1 MSRETSKDDFYKT
14 NKYGHSIEE
23 SKNIYKESY
32 ESDLNNELEE
42 KENKMKNRKRRNAS
56 SSFHNS
62 FNRNNISINKD
73 NGYNNIRKIKNKY
86 GDDYF
91 PFRFYKNINNYK
103 CSNVNKYNYKDKYK
117 YEKGYTSKNTKI
129 CNFRNNRI
137 KTYKNTYHNI
147 INFIKENRNDM
158 KKVRYFLFLRAY
170 ENSELFQINK
180 QNKKEKHNLRKH
192 NKCID
197 IKDAKEKERLKL
209 LKLLKS
215 YDIKY
220 EGYTDLYTLCNYSI
234 YYEDK
239 KLVEELLNKQ
249 NCNNFFYY
257 LVSIGISYND
267 IIHMAS
273 VFENMEYLKYGNLY
287 MLPWIY
293 KKLNKFYN
301 FDVTTFILHCII
313 YSISTLNSSL
323 FLFIKYK
330 TFAIIFPLFITYL
343 LLSTPLVLQEINSGR
358 FVLDGCISFF
368 WSINNYHLPIGI
380 ILIISYILSI
390 IKCIDFISLHLL
402 YLSSY
407 LFENNPWI
415 YKNIDSKICSKF
427 NGSKNICDF
436 SRNIC
441 YYNDQTNICEIN
453 KIKLGTKIYDML
465 LNKYIPPKSEKF
477 PILVILASFLSLIL
491 YNAFS
496 KYKTSH
502 KFLKIFLFLLISLF
516 LMNIITVWDFTL
528 FEFLLS
534 DFNFN
539 KIVDIILNYEV
550 WILCMLHCIVN
561 LSIHSGLYFYT
572 SKGLRL
578 GINVVKSTYIITL
591 SCFLVDMLIFVAFSN
606 IIGKYLKDI
615 NRNYS
620 FLLKLIKKNIFY
632 ILIPVGN
639 NLYNKFT
646 LFLGIYLGI
655 IFLTFLLLSASKRI
669 DILFLSINDMY
680 PLNSKKHITIVWIVI
695 FFIYI
700 NYRFLDN
707 EIRYILCQY
716 VYQLITLLILFYINF
731 NFFWLSGIKET
742 VNKLGKLPLISKFF
756 FTFLNEF
763 SLLYLEIIYN
773 VKYRISFFF
782 IRQFINILIIPLLS
796 MLISSYLSNMR
807 KKRKTKVKKGIKYIL
822 QNSYSL
828 AIEYTSKN
836 KNIQL
841 EYIQKMKYTKWF
853 NIYII
858 FFLKYIGLDI
868 ILMCIVYVGNK
879 LCSQNEIYF
888 KKRNINILLSQYF
901 LFIIFL
907 LYVYISYINI
917 PLLHIIKRKLFFKPN
932 NFNVLD
938 YTVSFEK
945 IKHQKKNSLFSEF
958 INM

>member
-1 MSRETSKDDFYKT
+1 MVRNTSIDNFYRSHKYRDSFEKS
-14 NKYGHSIEE
+14 NKFYDAIQQ
-23 SKNIYKESY
+23 N
-32 ESDLNNELEE
+32 DLNNEVKE
-42 KENKMKNRKRRNAS
+42 KENKIGDRKKTKRKNDSWFN
-56 SSFHNS
+56 NS
-62 FNRNNISINKD
+62 FNKNNIIID
-73 NGYNNIRKIKNKY
+73 NDNH
-86 GDDYF
+86 
-91 PFRFYKNINNYK
+91 YKNIMNIKNRYDDDYCFRIYKNN
-103 CSNVNKYNYKDKYK
+103 NKIPNMDEYK
-117 YEKGYTSKNTKI
+117 YEKRYTSKDRKMS
-129 CNFRNNRI
+129 NFKNNRI
-137 KTYKNTYHNI
+137 KTYKNSYNNI
-147 INFIKENRNDM
+147 INFIKENKNDM

-170 ENSELFQINK
+170 ENSELFHIK
-180 QNKKEKHNLRKH
+180 KENKKEKHNLRKN

-197 IKDAKEKERLKL
+197 IKDAKERQRLKL
-209 LKLLKS
+209 LKILKS
-215 YDIKY
+215 YHIKY

-239 KLVEELLNKQ
+239 KLLDELLNKQ

-273 VFENMEYLKYGNLY
+273 VFENIEYLKYGNLY

-330 TFAIIFPLFITYL
+330 TFVIILPLFITYL
-343 LLSTPLVLQEINSGR
+343 ILSTPLVLQEINSGR

-368 WSINNYHLPIGI
+368 WSINNFHLPIGI

-390 IKCIDFISLHLL
+390 IKSIDFISLHLL
-402 YLSSY
+402 YLSTF
-407 LFENNPWI
+407 LLQNTPWI

-465 LNKYIPPKSEKF
+465 LNRYIPPKSEKF
-477 PILVILASFLSLIL
+477 QITVIVASFLSLFL
-491 YNAFS
+491 YNAVS

-502 KFLKIFLFLLISLF
+502 KFLKIFLFLLIVLF
-516 LMNIITVWDFTL
+516 LMHILAVRDFTL
-528 FEFLLS
+528 FQFLLA
-534 DFNFN
+534 DFNFH
-539 KIVDIILNYEV
+539 KIGNIILNYEV

-578 GINVVKSTYIITL
+578 GINVVKSTYIITT
-591 SCFLVDMLIFVAFSN
+591 SCFLVDMLIFVSFSN
-606 IIGKYLKDI
+606 IIGKYIKDI

-639 NLYNKFT
+639 NIYNKFT
-646 LFLGIYLGI
+646 LFLGIYVGI

-680 PLNSKKHITIVWIVI
+680 PLNSKKHIAIAWILI
-695 FFIYI
+695 FFIYM

-707 EIRYILCQY
+707 ELRYMLSQY

-742 VNKLGKLPLISKFF
+742 VNKLGLQPLICKFV
-756 FTFLNEF
+756 FTFISEF
-763 SLLYLEIIYN
+763 SLIYLEIVCN
-773 VKYRISFFF
+773 VKYRIFFF
-782 IRQFINILIIPLLS
+782 FLRQFINILIIPVFS
-796 MLISSYLSNMR
+796 ILICTYISNIR
-807 KKRKTKVKKGIKYIL
+807 KKKKAKVGKGIKYIL

-858 FFLKYIGLDI
+858 FFFKYIGLDI
-868 ILMCIVYVGNK
+868 ILMCIMYVGNK

-888 KKRNINILLSQYF
+888 KKRNINILLSHYF

-907 LYVYISYINI
+907 LYVYIAYINI
-917 PLLHIIKRKLFFKPN
+917 PLLHIIKKKLFFKAN

-938 YTVSFEK
+938 YPLSFEK
-945 IKHQKKNSLFSEF
+945 INHQKKNSLFSEF

>member
-1 MSRETSKDDFYKT
+1 MLRNTPIDNFYRSHKFRDSFEKSNKFYDTSQPK
-14 NKYGHSIEE
+14 
-23 SKNIYKESY
+23 
-32 ESDLNNELEE
+32 DLNNEVKE
-42 KENKMKNRKRRNAS
+42 KENKIRDRKEKKKKNYSWFN
-56 SSFHNS
+56 NS
-62 FNRNNISINKD
+62 FNKNNINID
-73 NGYNNIRKIKNKY
+73 NDNNYNNIMNIKNRY
-86 GDDYF
+86 DDDY
-91 PFRFYKNINNYK
+91 PFRIYKNINN
-103 CSNVNKYNYKDKYK
+103 NKITNMDQYK
-117 YEKGYTSKNTKI
+117 YEKRYTSKDRKMS
-129 CNFRNNRI
+129 NFKNNRI
-137 KTYKNTYHNI
+137 KTYKNTYNNI
-147 INFIKENRNDM
+147 INFIKENKNDM

-170 ENSELFQINK
+170 ENSELFHIK
-180 QNKKEKHNLRKH
+180 KENKKEKHNLRKN

-197 IKDAKEKERLKL
+197 IKDAKERQRLKL
-209 LKLLKS
+209 LKILKS
-215 YDIKY
+215 YHIKY

-239 KLVEELLNKQ
+239 KLLDELLNKQ

-273 VFENMEYLKYGNLY
+273 VFENIEYLKYGNLY

-330 TFAIIFPLFITYL
+330 TFVIILPLFITYL
-343 LLSTPLVLQEINSGR
+343 ILSTPLVLQEINSGR

-390 IKCIDFISLHLL
+390 IKAIDFISLHLL
-402 YLSSY
+402 YLSTF
-407 LFENNPWI
+407 LLQNTPWI

-465 LNKYIPPKSEKF
+465 LNRYIPPKSEKF
-477 PILVILASFLSLIL
+477 QITVILASFLSLFL
-491 YNAFS
+491 YNAVS

-502 KFLKIFLFLLISLF
+502 KFLKIFLFLLIFLF
-516 LMNIITVWDFTL
+516 LMHILAVRDFTL
-528 FEFLLS
+528 FQFLLA
-534 DFNFN
+534 DFNFH
-539 KIVDIILNYEV
+539 KIGNIILNYEV

-578 GINVVKSTYIITL
+578 GINVVKSTYIITT
-591 SCFLVDMLIFVAFSN
+591 SCFLVDMLIFVSFSN

-639 NLYNKFT
+639 NIYNKFT
-646 LFLGIYLGI
+646 LFLGIYVGI

-680 PLNSKKHITIVWIVI
+680 PLNSKKHIAIAWILI
-695 FFIYI
+695 FFIYM

-707 EIRYILCQY
+707 ELRYMLSQY

-742 VNKLGKLPLISKFF
+742 VNKLGLQPLICKFV
-756 FTFLNEF
+756 FTFISEF
-763 SLLYLEIIYN
+763 SLIYLEIVCN
-773 VKYRISFFF
+773 VKYRIFFF
-782 IRQFINILIIPLLS
+782 FLRQFINILIIPVLS
-796 MLISSYLSNMR
+796 ILICTYISNIR
-807 KKRKTKVKKGIKYIL
+807 KKKKTKVGKGIKYIL
-822 QNSYSL
+822 
-828 AIEYTSKN
+828 
-836 KNIQL
+836 
-841 EYIQKMKYTKWF
+841 
-853 NIYII
+853 
-858 FFLKYIGLDI
+858 
-868 ILMCIVYVGNK
+868 
-879 LCSQNEIYF
+879 
-888 KKRNINILLSQYF
+888 
-901 LFIIFL
+901 
-907 LYVYISYINI
+907 
-917 PLLHIIKRKLFFKPN
+917 
-932 NFNVLD
+932 
-938 YTVSFEK
+938 
-945 IKHQKKNSLFSEF
+945 
-958 INM
+958 

>member
-1 MSRETSKDDFYKT
+1 MLRNTPIDNFYRSHKFRDSFEKSNKFYDASRPK
-14 NKYGHSIEE
+14 
-23 SKNIYKESY
+23 
-32 ESDLNNELEE
+32 DLNNEVKE
-42 KENKMKNRKRRNAS
+42 KENKIRDRKEKKKKNYSWFN
-56 SSFHNS
+56 NS
-62 FNRNNISINKD
+62 FNKNNINID
-73 NGYNNIRKIKNKY
+73 NDNNYNNIMNIKNRY
-86 GDDYF
+86 DDDYS
-91 PFRFYKNINNYK
+91 FRIYKNINN
-103 CSNVNKYNYKDKYK
+103 NKITYMDQYK
-117 YEKGYTSKNTKI
+117 YEKRYTSKDRKMS
-129 CNFRNNRI
+129 NFKNNRI
-137 KTYKNTYHNI
+137 KTYKNTYNNI
-147 INFIKENRNDM
+147 INFIKENKNDM

-170 ENSELFQINK
+170 ENSELFHIK
-180 QNKKEKHNLRKH
+180 KENKKEKHNLRKN

-197 IKDAKEKERLKL
+197 IKDAKERQRLKL
-209 LKLLKS
+209 LKILKS
-215 YDIKY
+215 YHIKY

-239 KLVEELLNKQ
+239 KLLDELLNKQ

-267 IIHMAS
+267 IINMAS
-273 VFENMEYLKYGNLY
+273 VFENIEYLKYGNLY

-330 TFAIIFPLFITYL
+330 TFVIILPLFITYL
-343 LLSTPLVLQEINSGR
+343 ILSTPLVLQEINSGR

-390 IKCIDFISLHLL
+390 IKAIDFISLHLL
-402 YLSSY
+402 YLSTF
-407 LFENNPWI
+407 LLQNTPWI

-465 LNKYIPPKSEKF
+465 LNRYIPPKSEKF
-477 PILVILASFLSLIL
+477 QITVILASFLSLFL
-491 YNAFS
+491 YNAVS

-502 KFLKIFLFLLISLF
+502 KFLKIFLFLLIFLF
-516 LMNIITVWDFTL
+516 LMHILAVRDFTL
-528 FEFLLS
+528 FQFLLA
-534 DFNFN
+534 DFNFH
-539 KIVDIILNYEV
+539 KIGNIILNYEV

-578 GINVVKSTYIITL
+578 GINVVKSTYIITT
-591 SCFLVDMLIFVAFSN
+591 SCFLVDMLIFVSFSN

-639 NLYNKFT
+639 NIYNKFT
-646 LFLGIYLGI
+646 LFLGIYVGI

-680 PLNSKKHITIVWIVI
+680 PLNSKKHIAIAWILI
-695 FFIYI
+695 FFIYM

-707 EIRYILCQY
+707 ELRYILSQH

-742 VNKLGKLPLISKFF
+742 VNKLGLQPLICKFV
-756 FTFLNEF
+756 FTFISEF
-763 SLLYLEIIYN
+763 SLIYLEIVCN
-773 VKYRISFFF
+773 VKYRIFFF
-782 IRQFINILIIPLLS
+782 FLRQFINILIIPVFS
-796 MLISSYLSNMR
+796 ILISTYISNIR
-807 KKRKTKVKKGIKYIL
+807 KKKKTKVGKGIKYIL

-858 FFLKYIGLDI
+858 FFFKYIGLDI
-868 ILMCIVYVGNK
+868 ILMCIMYVGNK

-888 KKRNINILLSQYF
+888 KKRNVNILLSQYF

-907 LYVYISYINI
+907 LYVYIAYINI
-917 PLLHIIKRKLFFKPN
+917 PLLNIIKKKIFFKAN

-938 YTVSFEK
+938 YPLSFEK
-945 IKHQKKNSLFSEF
+945 INHQKKNSLFSEF